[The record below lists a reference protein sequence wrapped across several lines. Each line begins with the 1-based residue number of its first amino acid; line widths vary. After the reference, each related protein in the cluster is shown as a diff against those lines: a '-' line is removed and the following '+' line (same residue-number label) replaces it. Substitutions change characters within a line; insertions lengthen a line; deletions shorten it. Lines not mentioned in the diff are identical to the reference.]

1 MSLFALNY
9 CRVVVGHA
17 NSHSELAYNIDQYL
31 PALVGGG
38 VVGVGG
44 AVVVQHRG
52 RSSASGTDGTVRFSL
67 CVRCER
73 SGAAA
78 TTVVVLLGASH
89 QSTHMHTHSQHG
101 HHRRHT
107 ATDSFGL
114 CGNGGGRDSRS
125 QKRGE
130 RVRVL
135 GVCAC
140 VFLYFTVDMPMVV
153 VVVRL
158 CCICRSNLRHTSN
171 CALVCVCECACVCV
185 GVCVF
190 DIVWLLLL
198 LLGTWGVWGLLH
210 TVAHSCNQNRSLSF
224 SLLATLIY
232 YKHTHVC

>member
-89 QSTHMHTHSQHG
+89 QSTHMHTQHG

-107 ATDSFGL
+107 ATDSFGR

-171 CALVCVCECACVCV
+171 CALVCVCECACVYV

-198 LLGTWGVWGLLH
+198 LLGTWGGLGALAHRSAQLQSKPVSELH
-210 TVAHSCNQNRSLSF
+210 VPRNTD
-224 SLLATLIY
+224 LL
-232 YKHTHVC
+232 